1 MQKKVI
7 ALGFFDGVHLGHG
20 ALLKKTAER
29 ARELNLTAAAF
40 TFDRPPKEAVFGI
53 STPLINSCADREK
66 LMRGLYGI
74 EEVIVASFD
83 QEMMSMDW
91 ETFISDLLVEKY
103 GAAHLVAGHDFRF
116 GHKNL
121 GTPTLLQEKCRALGI
136 GCDIIPAVELD
147 GTIVSSTLVRAL
159 LERGEMDEASRFLGH
174 PHLLCHSVTHGRRIG
189 RTIGIPTINFPA
201 PEKLLLPP
209 DGVYASTV
217 TLPDGR
223 TLPSITNVGC
233 RPTVNGEGRTV
244 ETFLLDFE
252 GDLYGET
259 VCLSF
264 RQRLRGEEKFPSLEL
279 LRCQIEKDIARARVI
294 LSQYES
300 CTYCHRT

>member
-1 MQKKVI
+1 MNQKVI

-20 ALLKKTAER
+20 ALLRKTAER
-29 ARELNLTAAAF
+29 ARQLNLTAAAF
-40 TFDRPPKEAVFGI
+40 TFDRPPKEAVFGTSI
-53 STPLINSCADREK
+53 PLINSCADREK
-66 LMRGLYGI
+66 LMRGLYGM
-74 EEVIVASFD
+74 EDVIVVPFD
-83 QEMMSMDW
+83 DEMMTMSW
-91 ETFISDLLVEKY
+91 ESFVEDLLVGTH

-121 GTPTLLQEKCRALGI
+121 GTPALLAEKCRALGI
-136 GCDIIPAVELD
+136 GCDIVPTVELD
-147 GTIVSSTLVRAL
+147 GIVVSSTRIRAL
-159 LERGEMDEASRFLGH
+159 LERGEMEEAARFLGH
-174 PHLLCHSVTHGRRIG
+174 PHLLCHAVTHGRRIG

-201 PEKLLLPP
+201 PEKVLLPP

-244 ETFLLDFE
+244 ETFLLDFD

-264 RQRLRGEEKFPSLEL
+264 RRHLRGEEKFPSLEL
-279 LRCQIEKDIARARVI
+279 LRRQIEQDIAAARAV
-294 LSQYES
+294 LSEYEF
-300 CTYCHRT
+300 